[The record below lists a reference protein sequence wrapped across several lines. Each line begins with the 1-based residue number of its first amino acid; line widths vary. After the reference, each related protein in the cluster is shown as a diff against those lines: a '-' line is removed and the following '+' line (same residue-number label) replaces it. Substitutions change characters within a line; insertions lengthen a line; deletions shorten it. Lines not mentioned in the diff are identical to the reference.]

1 MSNKNI
7 SKSYTLSISII
18 FLTLMLIFSYI
29 EAFFPLNVGGIGIK
43 IGLSNILTIIGIKIL
58 NTKLTLIINML
69 RLIILGVL
77 FGNVA
82 RFIISLLGFF
92 LSFIVMVILLNR
104 LNFSI
109 IVSSIFGAIFHN
121 IGQIIAVF
129 ILTKNSS
136 IFSLVPIYILV
147 GFATGFV
154 IGIIIN
160 ILYEKIMLIL
170 FD

>member
-29 EAFFPLNVGGIGIK
+29 EAIFPLNVGGIGIK
-43 IGLSNILTIIGIKIL
+43 IGLSNILTIIGIMIL
-58 NTKLTLIINML
+58 NTKRTLIINML

-129 ILTKNSS
+129 ILTKNSN

-154 IGIIIN
+154 IGIITN
-160 ILYEKIMLIL
+160 ILYEKIMLIM

>member
-29 EAFFPLNVGGIGIK
+29 EAIFPLNVGGVGIK
-43 IGLSNILTIIGIKIL
+43 TGLSNILTIMGIKIL
-58 NTKLTLIINML
+58 NTKRTLIINML
-69 RLIILGVL
+69 RLIILGLL

-82 RFIISLLGFF
+82 RFIISSLGFF

-136 IFSLVPIYILV
+136 IFSLVPIYVLV

-154 IGIIIN
+154 IGIITN
-160 ILYEKIMLIL
+160 ILYKKTMLIM